1 MSKGGF
7 YGTGTRA
14 PGARGEGERAAAR
27 PRTVRAAIVGG
38 TGYGGMELLRLLL
51 EHPQVKVTAIT
62 SRTES
67 GPVGEVHPHLR
78 GFTELQF
85 TSGRAV
91 DLAAENDVLFFA
103 TPHGVSAREAPA
115 VLDAAPAVHVV
126 DLSGDFRLDS
136 AAAYEEHYGKPHPH
150 PARLADA
157 TYGAPECG
165 RRADLRG
172 ARLVANP
179 GCHAYATLLAVW
191 PLAHAGL
198 VEGRVCV
205 SSVTGSSGSGASPSS
220 GTHHP
225 ERFAN
230 FRAYKP
236 LQHQHVPEVERALCG
251 EARIAFVPHSA
262 PLARGIH
269 VTAFVPVAAGREQ
282 EAVQAVRSAYAGE
295 PFVRLVPGT
304 PEVRAVVGSNFADVG
319 LTAGEGLVVVTVA
332 IDNLVKGMAGTA
344 VQNMNLALG
353 LPETA
358 GLRRP
363 GPGL

>member
-1 MSKGGF
+1 M
-7 YGTGTRA
+7 
-14 PGARGEGERAAAR
+14 
-27 PRTVRAAIVGG
+27 V
-38 TGYGGMELLRLLL
+38 
-51 EHPQVKVTAIT
+51 
-62 SRTES
+62 SR
-67 GPVGEVHPHLR
+67 
-78 GFTELQF
+78 
-85 TSGRAV
+85 
-91 DLAAENDVLFFA
+91 
-103 TPHGVSAREAPA
+103 
-115 VLDAAPAVHVV
+115 
-126 DLSGDFRLDS
+126 
-136 AAAYEEHYGKPHPH
+136 
-150 PARLADA
+150 
-157 TYGAPECG
+157 
-165 RRADLRG
+165 
-172 ARLVANP
+172 NP
-179 GCHAYATLLAVW
+179 
-191 PLAHAGL
+191 
-198 VEGRVCV
+198 
-205 SSVTGSSGSGASPSS
+205 GSGASPSA

-236 LQHQHVPEVERALCG
+236 LRHQHVPEVERALRG

-304 PEVRAVVGSNFADVG
+304 PEVRAVAGSNFADVG
-319 LTAGEGLVVVTVA
+319 LTAGEGLVVVTLA

-344 VQNMNLALG
+344 VQYMNLALG

>member
-1 MSKGGF
+1 MSKGAF
-7 YGTGTRA
+7 YGTDPRA
-14 PGARGEGERAAAR
+14 PGARGEDERAPAR

-51 EHPQVKVTAIT
+51 EHPHVKVTAIT
-62 SRTES
+62 SRSES

-85 TSGRAV
+85 SAGRAV
-91 DLAAENDVLFFA
+91 DLARENDVLFFA

-115 VLDAAPAVHVV
+115 VLDAAPAVRVV

-136 AAAYEEHYGKPHPH
+136 AEAYLEHYGKAHPH
-150 PARLADA
+150 PGRLADA
-157 TYGAPECG
+157 VYGAVECG
-165 RRADLRG
+165 RRADIAG

-191 PLAHAGL
+191 PLAQAGL
-198 VEGRVCV
+198 VAGRVAV
-205 SSVTGSSGSGASPSS
+205 ASVTGSSGSGASPSA

-236 LQHQHVPEVERALCG
+236 LQHQHVPEIERALRG
-251 EARIAFVPHSA
+251 EARIDFVPHSA

-269 VTAFVPVAAGREQ
+269 VTAFVPVPEGREQ
-282 EAVQAVRSAYAGE
+282 EAVQVVRSTYAGE

-304 PEVRAVVGSNFADVG
+304 PDVRAVAGSNFADVG
-319 LTAGEGLVVVTVA
+319 LTAGAGLVVVTVA

-363 GPGL
+363 GLGL

>member
-7 YGTGTRA
+7 YGTGARAEAERA
-14 PGARGEGERAAAR
+14 PVR

-62 SRTES
+62 SRSET
-67 GPVGEVHPHLR
+67 GAVGEVHPHLR
-78 GFTELQF
+78 GFTDLQF
-85 TSGRAV
+85 TAGRAV
-91 DLAAENDVLFFA
+91 DLARENDVLFFA
-103 TPHGVSAREAPA
+103 TPHGVSARESPA
-115 VLDAAPAVHVV
+115 VLDAAPAVRVV

-136 AAAYEEHYGKPHPH
+136 AQAYQEHYGKPHPH
-150 PARLADA
+150 PERLGDA
-157 TYGAPECG
+157 VYGAPECG
-165 RRADLRG
+165 RRADVQA

-198 VEGRVCV
+198 VEGRVAV
-205 SSVTGSSGSGASPSS
+205 ASVTGSSGSGATPSA

-236 LQHQHVPEVERALCG
+236 LQHQHVPEIERALRG
-251 EARIAFVPHSA
+251 EARIDFVPHSA
-262 PLARGIH
+262 PLARGLH
-269 VTAFVPVAAGREQ
+269 VTAFVPVAEGRES

-304 PEVRAVVGSNFADVG
+304 PDVRAVSGSNFADIG
-319 LTAGEGLVVVTVA
+319 LTAGEGLVVVTLA
-332 IDNLVKGMAGTA
+332 LDNLVKGMAGTA

-363 GPGL
+363 GLGL